1 MRSRGLVEHSKR
13 SSELRREGKGYA
25 QDNNDDLGM
34 KRTGLNDDRDIH
46 DKRNEDTLRQYMTIG
61 DFK

>member
-13 SSELRREGKGYA
+13 SSELGHEGKGCIG
-25 QDNNDDLGM
+25 NNDDLGM
-34 KRTGLNDDRDIH
+34 RRTGSNDDGDIH